1 LTLLAEH
8 VAPLEVPLWPTKRKS
23 AQSAYLAL
31 AYGSG
36 QRIQKLSSASF
47 PHVLILL
54 EDLPELGH
62 HSAEVQAQ
70 AFLLSVRGPKL
81 L

>member
-23 AQSAYLAL
+23 AQSANLAL
-31 AYGSG
+31 ADGSG
-36 QRIQKLSSASF
+36 QTILQLSSAS
-47 PHVLILL
+47 LILL